1 MRARKVVAIPSM
13 RPGRGDEIMQCGL
26 EEKDDWSVELAVG
39 IELDL
44 DDWDIFGFLS
54 FASVRRPAKTTL

>member
-1 MRARKVVAIPSM
+1 M

>member
-1 MRARKVVAIPSM
+1 
-13 RPGRGDEIMQCGL
+13 MQCGL

-44 DDWDIFGFLS
+44 DWDIFGFLS

>member
-1 MRARKVVAIPSM
+1 
-13 RPGRGDEIMQCGL
+13 MQCGL

-54 FASVRRPAKTTL
+54 FASVRRPAKGTL

>member
-1 MRARKVVAIPSM
+1 
-13 RPGRGDEIMQCGL
+13 MQCGL

-44 DDWDIFGFLS
+44 DGWDIVGFLS
-54 FASVRRPAKTTL
+54 LLQFGAQQRQHFKSMLFLSI